1 MGYKKEHIRKGGHWF
16 SLRASTLSFPSNKF
30 PFSCLIAQLA
40 LFFSASPY
48 ILVLE
53 PGREDPLQ
61 LCGLLSQAHLW
72 WSPPLDLAKKLRWA
86 PGRDSPLALLD
97 WHPHT
102 CPHFIHRFQ
111 GEWNTILLEPLSRAR
126 LFPSPSTRREDSYR
140 RWALSLVHSLTLK

>member
-1 MGYKKEHIRKGGHWF
+1 MVGYKKEHIRKGGHWF

-72 WSPPLDLAKKLRWA
+72 WSPPLDLANKLRWLWD
-86 PGRDSPLALLD
+86 RTLHCLAGLTSTRRSTF
-97 WHPHT
+97 HPSVVT
-102 CPHFIHRFQ
+102 RVSEIPFSQ
-111 GEWNTILLEPLSRAR
+111 ILSLAS
-126 LFPSPSTRREDSYR
+126 FPSPSTRQPHGPR
-140 RWALSLVHSLTLK
+140 ALSLVPHLILK